1 MNDQPPATRDRLL
14 APFRNLRVGIVD
26 PERSGFIDGK
36 P

>member
-1 MNDQPPATRDRLL
+1 MNYRSPATRDRFL